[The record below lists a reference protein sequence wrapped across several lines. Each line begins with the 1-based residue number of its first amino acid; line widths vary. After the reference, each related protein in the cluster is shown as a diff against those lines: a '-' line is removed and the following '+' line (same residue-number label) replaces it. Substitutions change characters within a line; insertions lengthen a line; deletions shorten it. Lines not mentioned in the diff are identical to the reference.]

1 MTAKPHQRASRKAP
15 TPGLRDWRD
24 EMARPDL
31 ESFERVAGD
40 LLAELGYELDDA
52 ALLALPASE
61 RDSRSVG
68 IARRVAARRGLS
80 RAVYRSPL
88 WRRRHPYVR

>member
-1 MTAKPHQRASRKAP
+1 
-15 TPGLRDWRD
+15 
-24 EMARPDL
+24 MARPDL

-40 LLAELGYELDDA
+40 LLAELGYELTTRTPGPPG
-52 ALLALPASE
+52 L
-61 RDSRSVG
+61 R
-68 IARRVAARRGLS
+68 ARLTLGWYRTRVAARKGLS